1 MVINFMDMVISLIL
15 IVFPM
20 LMYLV
25 FSCYNILMNNR
36 MRRVLLIMTICT
48 SFYLS
53 LNIDIGYK
61 EVMIFCNIPILICYL
76 KKEWMLG
83 VILSIL
89 AIFNGYVKYDI
100 NIYIM
105 IIKFLGYLICYFSLR
120 KRKDFNSLFLKI
132 SAVIQG
138 FFISFEYFMRT
149 DNGMDS
155 ILKLFMDT
163 IMIYFMTFFCL
174 YLFRLG
180 DRINCLY
187 IDMNKIKEE
196 NKLKN
201 SLFKLTHE
209 IKNPLAVCKG
219 YIDMINLDDIDKSR
233 RYIGIIKNE
242 IDRSLNIMNDFM
254 DYSKIKINRELF
266 DMVVLLDEIYDNF
279 KILID
284 NKNIH
289 FNYNNKYEEIYVMG
303 DYERLK
309 QVFVNIIKN
318 SIEAIDNK
326 GNIDIIVEKNDKIV
340 EVIVQDNGI
349 GMNEDELSNVKTM
362 FYTTKRDG
370 TGLGVSLS
378 NEIVMAHGGDIIYKS
393 RQGEG
398 TECIV
403 NLPL

>member
-1 MVINFMDMVISLIL
+1 
-15 IVFPM
+15 
-20 LMYLV
+20 
-25 FSCYNILMNNR
+25 
-36 MRRVLLIMTICT
+36 MTICT

-105 IIKFLGYLICYFSLR
+105 IVKFLGYLICYFSLI

-149 DNGMDS
+149 DNGIDS

-180 DRINCLY
+180 ERITCLY

-219 YIDMINLDDIDKSR
+219 YIDMINLDNIDKSK

-242 IDRSLNIMNDFM
+242 IDRSLNIMNDFT

-318 SIEAIDNK
+318 SIEAINNK

>member
-1 MVINFMDMVISLIL
+1 MVINFMDMIISLIL

-36 MRRVLLIMTICT
+36 MRRVLFIMTICT

-105 IIKFLGYLICYFSLR
+105 IVKFLGYLICYFSLR

-219 YIDMINLDDIDKSR
+219 YIDMINLDDIDKSK

-318 SIEAIDNK
+318 SIEAINNK

>member
-36 MRRVLLIMTICT
+36 MRIVLLIMTICT

-105 IIKFLGYLICYFSLR
+105 IVKFLGYLICYFSLI

-149 DNGMDS
+149 DNGIDS

-180 DRINCLY
+180 ERITCLY

-219 YIDMINLDDIDKSR
+219 YIDMINLDNIDKSK

-242 IDRSLNIMNDFM
+242 IDRSLNIMNDFT

-326 GNIDIIVEKNDKIV
+326 GNIDIIVERNDKIV

>member
-105 IIKFLGYLICYFSLR
+105 IVKFLGYLICYFSLR

-149 DNGMDS
+149 DNGIDS
-155 ILKLFMDT
+155 ILKLFMAT
-163 IMIYFMTFFCL
+163 IMIYFMTFCCL
-174 YLFRLG
+174 YLFRKP
-180 DRINCLY
+180 I
-187 IDMNKIKEE
+187 
-196 NKLKN
+196 
-201 SLFKLTHE
+201 
-209 IKNPLAVCKG
+209 
-219 YIDMINLDDIDKSR
+219 
-233 RYIGIIKNE
+233 
-242 IDRSLNIMNDFM
+242 
-254 DYSKIKINRELF
+254 
-266 DMVVLLDEIYDNF
+266 
-279 KILID
+279 
-284 NKNIH
+284 
-289 FNYNNKYEEIYVMG
+289 
-303 DYERLK
+303 
-309 QVFVNIIKN
+309 
-318 SIEAIDNK
+318 
-326 GNIDIIVEKNDKIV
+326 
-340 EVIVQDNGI
+340 
-349 GMNEDELSNVKTM
+349 
-362 FYTTKRDG
+362 
-370 TGLGVSLS
+370 
-378 NEIVMAHGGDIIYKS
+378 
-393 RQGEG
+393 
-398 TECIV
+398 
-403 NLPL
+403 

>member
-1 MVINFMDMVISLIL
+1 MVINFMDMIISLIL
-15 IVFPM
+15 IVFPI

-25 FSCYNILMNNR
+25 FSFYNILMNKR
-36 MRRVLLIMTICT
+36 MRRVIFIITICT

-53 LNIDIGYK
+53 LNVDIGYK
-61 EVMIFCNIPILICYL
+61 GVMIFCNIPILICYL

-83 VILSIL
+83 AILSIL

-105 IIKFLGYLICYFSLR
+105 IAKFFGYLVSYFSLR

-163 IMIYFMTFFCL
+163 IMIYFITFFCL

-180 DRINCLY
+180 ERITSLY

-219 YIDMINLDDIDKSR
+219 YIDMINLDDIDKSK
-233 RYIGIIKNE
+233 RYVGVIKNE

-266 DMVVLLDEIYDNF
+266 DMVVLLDDIYDSF

-326 GNIDIIVEKNDKIV
+326 GDVDIVVEKNDKIV
-340 EVIVQDNGI
+340 EIIVQDNGI
-349 GMNEDELSNVKTM
+349 GMSEDELSNVKTM